1 VQGQA
6 LGRFSTDQ
14 PNQSMPPVFLIPAER
29 FESVIL
35 SDGLAVISAGQQILG
50 RAATEPLV

>member
-1 VQGQA
+1 
-6 LGRFSTDQ
+6 
-14 PNQSMPPVFLIPAER
+14 MPPVFLIPAER